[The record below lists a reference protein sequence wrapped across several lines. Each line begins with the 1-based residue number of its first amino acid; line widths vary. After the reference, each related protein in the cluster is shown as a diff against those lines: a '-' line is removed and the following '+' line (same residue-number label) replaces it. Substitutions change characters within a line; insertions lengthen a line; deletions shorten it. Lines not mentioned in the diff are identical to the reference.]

1 MIYQPLSKFT
11 ISRDQK
17 VAPGATITAEGQALV
32 RAQAAPWNGV
42 QPSTSAN
49 TTDIFVGVSTMFLS
63 AAPVV
68 ETFTTKVETVVVP
81 DNQQIVL
88 ARPPIA
94 GQYSVYDVTDDAAV
108 TGLTLT
114 GNVLSGA
121 GLVSQNTVDIT
132 YKYELSATEV
142 TDLYGNQQPG
152 GYVGNI
158 VGQVG
163 VVSSGTVFTNQFD
176 NSKNWRA
183 ATAVKL
189 GDNGQFTDQSGTG
202 ATLTNVVIVG
212 VPNQDYPYLQLQI
225 NAV

>member
-11 ISRDQK
+11 VSGDK
-17 VAPGATITAEGQALV
+17 TVAPGATITAEGMALV
-32 RAQAAPWNGV
+32 RSQAAPYNGV

-68 ETFTTKVETVVVP
+68 EAYATKVEVIVVP
-81 DNQQIVL
+81 QNQQLVL
-88 ARPPIA
+88 SRSPVA
-94 GQYSVYDVTDDAAV
+94 GQFSVYDDTASRIV

-114 GNVLSGA
+114 NNVISGS
-121 GLVSQNTVDIT
+121 GLVAQHTVFVT
-132 YKYELSATEV
+132 YRYELSATEV
-142 TDLYGNQQPG
+142 RALYGDQQPG

-163 VVSSGTVFTNQFD
+163 VVSTGTIYTNQFD
-176 NSKNWRA
+176 ASKNWRA

-212 VPNQDYPYLQLQI
+212 IPNQDYPYLQLQI

>member
-11 ISRDQK
+11 VSGDKK
-17 VAPGATITAEGQALV
+17 VAPGATITAEGMALV
-32 RAQAAPWNGV
+32 RSQAAPYLGV

-63 AAPVV
+63 AAPVI
-68 ETFTTKVETVVVP
+68 ETYATKVETVVVP
-81 DNQQIVL
+81 LNQQIVL
-88 ARPPIA
+88 GRAPVA
-94 GQYSVYDVTDDAAV
+94 GQYNVYDVTASAAV

-121 GLVSQNTVDIT
+121 GLIANDTVEVT
-132 YKYELSATEV
+132 YRYEMSATEV
-142 TDLYGNQQPG
+142 KAKYGDQQPG
-152 GYVGNI
+152 GYVGAI

-163 VVSSGTVFTNQFD
+163 VVSTGTIYTDQFD
-176 NSKNWRA
+176 ASKNWRA

-202 ATLTNVVIVG
+202 AELTNVVIVG
-212 VPNQDYPYLQLQI
+212 IPSEDYPFLQLQM